1 MACNL
6 LEMYIVLSLSTCC
19 VFTHLILIIWKSV
32 MFIAF
37 VYVCVFENINKLN
50 SGTRAHQ
57 NTWGRVSQ
65 AWKRYYERDEEVWH
79 SCSIWGSGMDAGVC
93 TDKHWQFQC
102 KCAVVFPAERSEQI
116 IMTSLCDV
124 TRISHA
130 IGGGNY
136 KKRAWPSL
144 GGCHNYH
151 LGVLVLNIWVY

>member
-102 KCAVVFPAERSEQI
+102 KCAVVFPPENQSRWSWHHYV
-116 IMTSLCDV
+116 MSWG
-124 TRISHA
+124 S
-130 IGGGNY
+130 
-136 KKRAWPSL
+136 
-144 GGCHNYH
+144 
-151 LGVLVLNIWVY
+151 LVLLREGTIKGEHDQALGAVITIVWVFQY